1 MLTFECLAKKRINKN
16 LPSVIPIIAKEK
28 TNIKLITEPA
38 FLPNTCYVRLW
49 VLKTDFMTINI
60 DFDGT
65 CVTHEFPN
73 VGKSIGAEKV
83 LKRLTD
89 NGHQLI
95 LFTMRSDRTEAKPVI
110 DPTIQ
115 NVTGKFL
122 TDAVNW
128 FKENNIPLYGI
139 QKNPTQFN
147 WTTSPK
153 SYAELM
159 IDDSALG
166 CPLRYDLQVS
176 ERPFVDWEAVE
187 EALENMK
194 LLTK

>member
-1 MLTFECLAKKRINKN
+1 MIL
-16 LPSVIPIIAKEK
+16 
-28 TNIKLITEPA
+28 
-38 FLPNTCYVRLW
+38 
-49 VLKTDFMTINI
+49 NI

-65 CVTHEFPN
+65 CVTHDFPR
-73 VGKSIGAEKV
+73 VGKEIGAIPV
-83 LKRLTD
+83 LKRLVE

-95 LFTMRSDRTEAKPVI
+95 LFTMRSDRTEKKETN

-115 NVTGKFL
+115 DVTGEFL

-128 FKENNIPLYGI
+128 FKKNNIPLYGI
-139 QKNPTQFN
+139 QTNPTQHN

-159 IDDSALG
+159 IDDSSLG

>member
-1 MLTFECLAKKRINKN
+1 MEIQKIK
-16 LPSVIPIIAKEK
+16 PI
-28 TNIKLITEPA
+28 
-38 FLPNTCYVRLW
+38 
-49 VLKTDFMTINI
+49 TINI

-65 CVTHEFPN
+65 CVTHDFPR
-73 VGKSIGAEKV
+73 VGKEIGAIPV
-83 LKRLTD
+83 LKRLVE

-95 LFTMRSDRTEAKPVI
+95 LFTMRSDRKDKKETN

-115 NVTGKFL
+115 DVTGEFL

-128 FKENNIPLYGI
+128 FKKHDIPLYGI
-139 QKNPTQFN
+139 QANPTQHN

-159 IDDSALG
+159 IDDSSLG

>member
-1 MLTFECLAKKRINKN
+1 MIL
-16 LPSVIPIIAKEK
+16 
-28 TNIKLITEPA
+28 
-38 FLPNTCYVRLW
+38 
-49 VLKTDFMTINI
+49 NI

-65 CVTHEFPN
+65 CVTHDFPR
-73 VGKSIGAEKV
+73 VGKEIGAV
-83 LKRLTD
+83 PILKRLVE

-95 LFTMRSDRTEAKPVI
+95 LFTMRSDRKDKKETN

-115 NVTGKFL
+115 DVTGEFL

-128 FKENNIPLYGI
+128 FKKHDIPLYGI
-139 QKNPTQFN
+139 QTNPTQHN

-159 IDDSALG
+159 IDDSSLG
-166 CPLRYDLQVS
+166 CPLRYDVDMS
-176 ERPFVDWEAVE
+176 NRPFVDWEAVE

-194 LLTK
+194 ILTK

>member
-1 MLTFECLAKKRINKN
+1 MEIQKIK
-16 LPSVIPIIAKEK
+16 PI
-28 TNIKLITEPA
+28 
-38 FLPNTCYVRLW
+38 
-49 VLKTDFMTINI
+49 TINI

-65 CVTHEFPN
+65 CVTHDFPR
-73 VGKSIGAEKV
+73 VGKEIGAIPV
-83 LKRLTD
+83 LKRLVE

-95 LFTMRSDRTEAKPVI
+95 LFTMRSDRKDKKETN

-115 NVTGKFL
+115 DVTGEFL

-128 FKENNIPLYGI
+128 FKKHDIPLYGI
-139 QKNPTQFN
+139 QTNPTQHN

-159 IDDSALG
+159 IDDSAFG
-166 CPLRYDLQVS
+166 CPLRYDIDIS
-176 ERPFVDWEAVE
+176 NRPFVDWKAVE
-187 EALENMK
+187 EGLENMK

>member
-1 MLTFECLAKKRINKN
+1 
-16 LPSVIPIIAKEK
+16 
-28 TNIKLITEPA
+28 
-38 FLPNTCYVRLW
+38 
-49 VLKTDFMTINI
+49 MTINI

-65 CVTHEFPN
+65 CVTHDFPK

-128 FKENNIPLYGI
+128 FKENDIPLYGI

-147 WTTSPK
+147 WT
-153 SYAELM
+153 
-159 IDDSALG
+159 ALG
-166 CPLRYDLQVS
+166 CPLKYNLEIS
-176 ERPFVDWEAVE
+176 ERPFVCWEKVE
-187 EALENMK
+187 LYLENMGCFEK
-194 LLTK
+194 QS